1 MADTKYYLDETG
13 LETLVNTTRKYYDKW
28 RNTIRGYLDQ
38 YNADEDLTTPYMFCA
53 ELDTITPTYVKLTG
67 GRAYSGTA
75 SKLLGAYVLES
86 INDSQSITSTVDLFD
101 GCTNLYWCDL
111 SNLDMSSITET
122 TNMFS
127 SCSNLVVLRIKGLA
141 CDLDL
146 SDCPLDYTS
155 VNYIVKNLSNV
166 SSATLTLSS
175 TAYSNYLSS
184 NLSATGWTVKQRD
197 H

>member
-13 LETLVNTTRKYYDKW
+13 LETLVKTTREYYDKW

-38 YNADEDLTTPYMFCA
+38 YNAAKNLTTPYMFCA
-53 ELDTITPTYVKLTG
+53 ELNTITPTYVSLTEG
-67 GRAYSGTA
+67 IASGTA

-86 INDSQSITSTVDLFD
+86 INDSQSITSTVNLFN

-111 SNLDMSSITET
+111 SNLDMSSITNT

-127 SCSNLVVLRIKGLA
+127 SCSNLVVLRIKDLA

-184 NLSATGWTVKQRD
+184 NLSATGWTVKQGD
-197 H
+197 Y